1 MLHTETYR
9 LPFRICMELLHC
21 PKNNLNLRMTA
32 ESDTAGTEAT
42 VQYTVYSRT
51 VHVYIYCRH
60 TVASAPNVT
69 GSGFMQ
75 RFRLFLGQCALCM
88 VGFPFEPVARFSL
101 AFICLVDLMEWWWY
115 QRRSSAAVYSQLYI
129 YSNLHHHTKWFSF
142 SKCISWIASIY

>member
-9 LPFRICMELLHC
+9 LPFASAWSC
-21 PKNNLNLRMTA
+21 
-32 ESDTAGTEAT
+32 
-42 VQYTVYSRT
+42 YTVPKIIGISAWQPSLTLLERKQQYSIL
-51 VHVYIYCRH
+51 YILVPYMCIYRH